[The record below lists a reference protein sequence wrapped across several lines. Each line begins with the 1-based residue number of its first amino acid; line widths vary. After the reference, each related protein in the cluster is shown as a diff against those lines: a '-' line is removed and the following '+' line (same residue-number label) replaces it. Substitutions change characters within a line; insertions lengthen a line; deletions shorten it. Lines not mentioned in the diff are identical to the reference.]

1 MSPLLPDALKTI
13 WTTGPGQVLTT
24 EELMAEQDRLIGEYA
39 RIWTDAMILPG
50 RGALL
55 DSLASEIAQHTRFTD
70 PDEVHR
76 RWKSAV
82 TDVRDEW
89 CTRVTIGRDRDEVTA
104 FYDRSEAYIFDLMAW
119 HSLADDNG
127 PLAYVVALRFAE
139 QHGCRACLDFGS
151 GVGSGAILF
160 GRHGFAITLADISSN
175 LLSFARARCEA
186 RGLTAAYIDL
196 KLSGLPDASFDI
208 VTAMDVW
215 EHLTD
220 PVQTASQIAKAVRPG
235 GFLFGRFAAEPDE
248 NHPQHIVFDFEP
260 TFRKLAEEGLVEVWR
275 DEWLW
280 GHQAFQKKAE
290 SQAATPA

>member
-1 MSPLLPDALKTI
+1 MSSLLPDELKHI
-13 WTTGPGQVLTT
+13 WAAGPGQGRTT
-24 EELMAEQDRLIGEYA
+24 EELMADQDRLIGEYA
-39 RIWTDAMILPG
+39 RAWADAIGLPG

-55 DSLASEIAQHTRFTD
+55 DSLVSEITEFTRFTD
-70 PDEVHR
+70 PDEVRR

-89 CTRVTIGRDRDEVTA
+89 RTRVTGHPDPAAIAA
-104 FYDRSEAYIFDLMAW
+104 FYDRSDAYIFDLMAW

-139 QHGCRACLDFGS
+139 QRGCRAYLDFGS

-160 GRHGFAITLADISSN
+160 GRHQFSIALADISSN

-186 RGLTAAYIDL
+186 RGLAAAYIDL
-196 KLSGLPDASFDI
+196 KTSELPDASFDM

-215 EHLTD
+215 EHLTN
-220 PVQTASQIAKAVRPG
+220 PVETASQIAKAIKPG

-248 NHPQHIVFDFEP
+248 DHPQHIVYDFEP
-260 TFRKLAEEGLVEVWR
+260 TFRRLTKEGFVEVWR

-280 GHQAFQKKAE
+280 GHQAFQKMA
-290 SQAATPA
+290 QV